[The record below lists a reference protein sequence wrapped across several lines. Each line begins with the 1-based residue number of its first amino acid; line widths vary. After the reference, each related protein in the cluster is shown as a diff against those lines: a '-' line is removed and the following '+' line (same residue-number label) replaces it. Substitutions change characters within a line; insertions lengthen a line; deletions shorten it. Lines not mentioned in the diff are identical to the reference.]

1 MVRPHTSHAPSPLWG
16 AVSEKT
22 SARPRNEDRYLL
34 RPDTELV
41 GIADG
46 LGGHGDGDVASHI
59 AAEETLAWAGERPV
73 ESLHALEAAARELRR
88 RIVRRYENAVLQDG
102 SSPDLGSTL
111 SFALRLASGAFGVF
125 HLGDSWIFR
134 VRSSGRVEPW
144 TLPQNEAF
152 RALRRG
158 RFTFAEAFARSG
170 HLVEG
175 CCSLLPDHWRPE
187 VHTFVAD
194 PGDVL
199 VSASDGLEH
208 YGDWAD
214 LESLLRGFAGTLP
227 EALDRIRAFAL
238 SDRARDNVTV
248 AALRL
253 GPGQAEPG

>member
-1 MVRPHTSHAPSPLWG
+1 MVRPHTSHAPSPHWG

-34 RPDTELV
+34 RPETDLV

-46 LGGHGDGDVASHI
+46 LGGHGDGDVASRI
-59 AAEETLAWAGERPV
+59 AAEETLGWASERRV
-73 ESLHALEAAARELRR
+73 ESLYTMEAAAGELQR
-88 RIVRRYENAVLQDG
+88 RIMRGYEDAVRRDG

-125 HLGDSWIFR
+125 HLGDSWIFH

-152 RALRRG
+152 RAQRRG
-158 RFTFAEAFARSG
+158 RCTFAEAFARSG

-187 VHTFVAD
+187 VHSFVAD

-214 LESLLRGFAGTLP
+214 LEALLSGFAGALP

-238 SDRARDNVTV
+238 SDRAQDNVTV
-248 AALRL
+248 AALQL
-253 GPGQAEPG
+253 GPGH